1 MPANSIEATSG
12 PALIR
17 QGADWVA
24 AYKPAGIP
32 VQPDPSGGADLLTW
46 TRAATG
52 DGRLELVNRLDRPVS
67 GVVVM
72 AAGEALETLN
82 RTFRE
87 RQVRKTYHAIVEGS
101 VNPDG
106 PIELVHRLVHDTRMH
121 KARQARANDKEAREV
136 HLNVRV
142 LHRFE
147 RYTLL
152 ELEPREGA
160 FHQLRAQLSFWG
172 HPIKGD
178 VKYGAR
184 RGEPDRSIALHAL
197 RLEIPDPVSR
207 EQVLIE
213 APIASQ
219 GVWRLLA
226 GR

>member
-1 MPANSIEATSG
+1 MPANSIEATAG
-12 PALIR
+12 PSLIR

-24 AYKPAGIP
+24 VYKPAGIP
-32 VQPDPSGGADLLTW
+32 VQPDPSGSADLLTW

-52 DGRLELVNRLDRPVS
+52 DARLELVNRLDRPVS

-72 AAGEALETLN
+72 AAGQVLEALN

-106 PIELVHRLVHDTRMH
+106 PIELVHRLVHDARTHR
-121 KARQARANDKEAREV
+121 ARQARANDKEAREV

-147 RYTLL
+147 RYTLV

-197 RLEIPDPVSR
+197 RLGFPDTVTK
-207 EQVLIE
+207 EQVFLE
-213 APIASQ
+213 APIALQ
-219 GVWRLLA
+219 GVWRLLSD
-226 GR
+226 R